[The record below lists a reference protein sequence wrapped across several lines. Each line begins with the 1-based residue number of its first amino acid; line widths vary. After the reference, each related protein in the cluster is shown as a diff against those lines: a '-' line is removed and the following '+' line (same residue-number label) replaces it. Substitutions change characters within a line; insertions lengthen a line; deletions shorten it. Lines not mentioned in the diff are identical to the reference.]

1 MIRCDEVT
9 KIFRKNGSEVT
20 SLDRFTAEIGTGE
33 FVAVRGPSGSGKTTL
48 LLTLG
53 GMQQPSAGLVQFG
66 GRDLYALS
74 PADRAGLRSAEIGF
88 VFQMF
93 HLVPY
98 LDLLGNVLLAAPGR
112 PSDAERERA
121 AGLLDELGLAKRAT
135 HRPGELS
142 AGERQRL
149 AVARALLNRPRVILA
164 DEPTG
169 NLDPENAAEVIR
181 HLGEFHQA
189 GGTVVLVTHGTAAE
203 THADRILRL
212 EQGRLLAD

>member
-1 MIRCDEVT
+1 
-9 KIFRKNGSEVT
+9 
-20 SLDRFTAEIGTGE
+20 
-33 FVAVRGPSGSGKTTL
+33 
-48 LLTLG
+48 
-53 GMQQPSAGLVQFG
+53 
-66 GRDLYALS
+66 
-74 PADRAGLRSAEIGF
+74 
-88 VFQMF
+88 MF

-98 LDLLGNVLLAAPGR
+98 LDLLGNVLLAYPGK
-112 PSDAERERA
+112 PSEAVRQRA
-121 AGLLDELGLAKRAT
+121 AGLLDELGLAKRGS

-149 AVARALLNRPRVILA
+149 AVARALLNRPKVILA

-181 HLGEFHQA
+181 HLAEFHRG

>member
-1 MIRCDEVT
+1 MIRCEEVT
-9 KIFRKNGSEVT
+9 KTFRKNGNEVV
-20 SLDRFTAEIGTGE
+20 SLDRFTAEIAEGE

-53 GMQQPSAGLVQFG
+53 GMQRPSAGAVQFG
-66 GRDLYALS
+66 GRDLYGLP
-74 PADRAGLRSAEIGF
+74 PAERARLRSGEIGF

-121 AGLLDELGLAKRAT
+121 AGLLDELGLAKRAS

-149 AVARALLNRPRVILA
+149 AVARALLNRPKLILA

-181 HLGEFHQA
+181 HLAAFHRD
-189 GGTVVLVTHGTAAE
+189 GGTVVLVTHGKAADE
-203 THADRILRL
+203 HAGRILRL
-212 EQGRLLAD
+212 EQGRLIED